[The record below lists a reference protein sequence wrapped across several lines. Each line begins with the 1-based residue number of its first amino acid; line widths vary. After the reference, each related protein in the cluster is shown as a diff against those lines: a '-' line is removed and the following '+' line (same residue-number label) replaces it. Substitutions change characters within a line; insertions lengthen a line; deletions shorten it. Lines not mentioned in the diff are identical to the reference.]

1 MDTEIITLPVIPTR
15 GLVVYPLSTTQYDV
29 SSKKAVIALT
39 ESIKK
44 DQRVF
49 MPATINVLE
58 DEELES
64 LKAILQRLVLLQK

>member
-58 DEELES
+58 DG
-64 LKAILQRLVLLQK
+64 A

>member
-58 DEELES
+58 DEELE
-64 LKAILQRLVLLQK
+64 RLVLLQK

>member
-44 DQRVF
+44 R
-49 MPATINVLE
+49 PKSIYASYYKCT
-58 DEELES
+58 
-64 LKAILQRLVLLQK
+64 